1 MASLKS
7 TLKQK
12 ILSASAR
19 ALKVCSKF
27 DLSEVSFIKIHEMY
41 NRGTPK
47 IFLLFKLAL
56 ALFKLFQGNDLTTEF
71 LALNQNTILTSRQ
84 INFIATKDNKRR
96 VGLNVLAN
104 RFNLLNNIIPL
115 SQFNKS
121 IDSFKIFCKKEFL
134 NC

>member
-1 MASLKS
+1 
-7 TLKQK
+7 
-12 ILSASAR
+12 
-19 ALKVCSKF
+19 
-27 DLSEVSFIKIHEMY
+27 MY
-41 NRGTPK
+41 NRGTPEE
-47 IFLLFKLAL
+47 FLLYKLAL

-96 VGLNVLAN
+96 VGLNALAN